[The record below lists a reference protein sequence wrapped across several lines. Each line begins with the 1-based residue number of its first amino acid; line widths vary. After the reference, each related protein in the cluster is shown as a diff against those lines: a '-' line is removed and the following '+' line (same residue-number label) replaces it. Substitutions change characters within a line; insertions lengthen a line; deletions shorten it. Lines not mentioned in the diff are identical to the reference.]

1 MRNTTHNPHFI
12 PIQILHSSFF
22 TNACVRGERER
33 GLRLYLS
40 PYSPAVSPLSV
51 CAKVVYLSAVARPW
65 NVLAYDRGVNL
76 CEVSTQREEKRG
88 RVRVGAPASCNDP
101 SVHVYVFIHTYLA
114 SYVYLFLHFLYAA
127 MHSAGWLL
135 SQDINLILPAQAAL
149 HNLNGFVVVSLSL
162 SLFEICLFS
171 LRYYE
176 ICKWLRNSYDLKY
189 FSF

>member
-40 PYSPAVSPLSV
+40 PYSPAVPPLSV

-76 CEVSTQREEKRG
+76 CEVSTQREKERESEKGPRPVVMIP
-88 RVRVGAPASCNDP
+88 RYMC
-101 SVHVYVFIHTYLA
+101 IYLYIYI
-114 SYVYLFLHFLYAA
+114 SHLMCISFCIFCTLRCIQPVDCYLKISIWF
-127 MHSAGWLL
+127 SRPRLL
-135 SQDINLILPAQAAL
+135 FTTWMDSL
-149 HNLNGFVVVSLSL
+149 FSLSL
-162 SLFEICLFS
+162 SRS
-171 LRYYE
+171 LKSMPVLTRYYE
-176 ICKWLRNSYDLKY
+176 MFK
-189 FSF
+189 